1 MRIGPYSFE
10 EYCEKVTTFHG
21 YIAPGVIVGGFLVS
35 YAQRSL
41 PGETIYDVIC
51 ESRKC
56 LPDAVQL
63 LTPCTIGNGWLKI
76 LDVGRF
82 ALVCYDKSSGDGVRV
97 WVDVKKLG
105 QWPVIND
112 WFFQLTPKPQQNK
125 TALLQQIQAAG
136 TDILSRTKIQ
146 VSAEFLHQ
154 HKHQG
159 ILICPQC
166 HEAYPSEHGVR
177 CKVCQ
182 GFRLPYSLYN

>member
-10 EYCEKVTTFHG
+10 EYCEKVQAFHN
-21 YIAPGVIVGGFLVS
+21 YIAPGVILGGVMVNLGQQFFSENTV
-35 YAQRSL
+35 
-41 PGETIYDVIC
+41 YDVIC

-82 ALVCYDKSSGDGVRV
+82 ALVFYDKSLGDGVRI
-97 WVDVKKLG
+97 WVDLEKLE

-112 WFFQLTPKPQQNK
+112 WFFQLTPKHLQNK
-125 TALLQQIQAAG
+125 TALLQQIQMAG
-136 TDILSRTKIQ
+136 TDILSKTKIQ

-154 HKHQG
+154 HKQKG

-166 HEAYPSEHGVR
+166 HEAYPSEHGSM